1 MQGHFPRVP
10 PIHPSTR
17 LVGEKNLEK
26 KFMITIPW
34 PSNADLHILGLMSG
48 TSGDGIDGALVSFSP
63 DGRFRLEWH
72 EAEAFQPAVRS
83 RLQKL
88 MREGTPDDVALAAT
102 WVAELYA
109 RAVDT
114 FRSRHPDSR
123 IDALAAHGQT
133 LAHVPDSRDWDGI
146 SVRGTLQVLNAQLL
160 AERAHLPVVYD
171 FRSRDLAAG
180 GQGAPLVPLGD
191 LRFFGHLAGEGT
203 TVILNVGGIAN
214 ITVIRPGPTGAY
226 VSSAFDTGPG
236 NMLMDA
242 LARELSC
249 GAESYDKDGRI
260 AASGRSDKIVVSDLL
275 SDPYFRLAPP
285 KSTGRDR
292 FGEDRLHAILAG
304 KRGTA
309 SGPDMMSSLLDVTVV
324 SIAESIRNHVNP
336 GGKARRVVIAG
347 GGALNGELCRRL
359 AAALP
364 EGCRLEPSDAYG
376 VPISAREAMG
386 FAALGEA
393 FLRGRP
399 GNIPTATG
407 AARPVMLGAIVPA

>member
-1 MQGHFPRVP
+1 
-10 PIHPSTR
+10 
-17 LVGEKNLEK
+17 
-26 KFMITIPW
+26 MITIPW
-34 PSNADLHILGLMSG
+34 PSDADLRILGLMSG
-48 TSGDGIDGALVSFSP
+48 TSGDGIDGALVAFSP
-63 DGRFRLEWH
+63 DGGFRLEWH
-72 EAEAFQPAVRS
+72 DAEPFPPAVQS

-109 RAVDT
+109 RAVAA
-114 FRSRHPDSR
+114 FRDRHPESR
-123 IDALAAHGQT
+123 IDAVAAHGQT

-146 SVRGTLQVLNAQLL
+146 SIRGTLQVLNAQLL

-171 FRSRDLAAG
+171 FRSRDLAVG

-203 TVILNVGGIAN
+203 TVVLNVGGIAN
-214 ITVIRPGPTGAY
+214 ITVIRPGTDRAY
-226 VSSAFDTGPG
+226 VSAAFDTGPG

-242 LARELSC
+242 LTRELSG
-249 GAESYDKDGRI
+249 GAENYDKDGRI
-260 AASGRSDKIVVSDLL
+260 AASGHSDLAVVSELL

-304 KRGTA
+304 TRGKV
-309 SGPDMMSSLLDVTVV
+309 SGPDLMSSLLDVTVV
-324 SIAESIRNHVNP
+324 SIADSIKSHVDP
-336 GGKARRVVIAG
+336 SGKARRVVIAG

-364 EGCRLEPSDAYG
+364 AGCRLENSEGCG
-376 VPISAREAMG
+376 VPASAREAMG

-393 FLRGRP
+393 FLRGSP
-399 GNIPTATG
+399 GNISAATG
-407 AARPVMLGAIVPA
+407 AAKPVILGAIVPA

>member
-17 LVGEKNLEK
+17 RVGEKNLEK

-34 PSNADLHILGLMSG
+34 PSGADLRILGLMSG

-63 DGRFRLEWH
+63 DGGFRLEWH
-72 EAEAFQPAVRS
+72 EADAFPPAVRS

-88 MREGTPDDVALAAT
+88 MREGAPDDVALAST

-109 RAVDT
+109 GAVGI
-114 FRSRHPDSR
+114 FRGRHPESR

-133 LAHVPDSRDWDGI
+133 LAHVPDPRDWDGI

-160 AERAHLPVVYD
+160 AERACLPVVYD

-191 LRFFGHLAGEGT
+191 LRFFGHLAGEET
-203 TVILNVGGIAN
+203 IVVLNVGGIAN
-214 ITVIRPGPTGAY
+214 ITVIRPGPAGAY
-226 VSSAFDTGPG
+226 VSAAFDTGPG

-242 LARELSC
+242 LARELSG
-249 GAESYDKDGRI
+249 GAENYDKDGRI
-260 AASGRSDKIVVSDLL
+260 AASGRSDRAVVSDLL
-275 SDPYFRLAPP
+275 SDPYFRVAPP

-292 FGEDRLHAILAG
+292 FGEDRLRAILQE
-304 KRGTA
+304 KQGTV
-309 SGPDMMSSLLDVTVV
+309 SGPDLMSSLLDVTVT
-324 SIAESIRNHVNP
+324 SIADSLRNHVDP
-336 GGKARRVVIAG
+336 GGTARRVVIAG

-364 EGCRLEPSDAYG
+364 DGCRLDSSDACG
-376 VPISAREAMG
+376 VPVSAREAMG

-399 GNIPTATG
+399 GNIPAATG
-407 AARPVMLGAIVPA
+407 AAGPVILGAIVPA

>member
-1 MQGHFPRVP
+1 
-10 PIHPSTR
+10 
-17 LVGEKNLEK
+17 
-26 KFMITIPW
+26 MIAIPW
-34 PSNADLHILGLMSG
+34 PSDADLRILGLMSG
-48 TSGDGIDGALVSFSP
+48 TSGDGIDGALVTFST
-63 DGRFRLEWH
+63 DGGFRLEWH
-72 EAEAFQPAVRS
+72 EAEPFPPAVRN
-83 RLQKL
+83 RLQRL

-109 RAVDT
+109 RAVDA
-114 FRSRHPDSR
+114 FRGRHPESR

-133 LAHVPDSRDWDGI
+133 LAHVPAPRDWDGI
-146 SVRGTLQVLNAQLL
+146 PVRGTLQALNAQLL
-160 AERAHLPVVYD
+160 AERARLPVVYD

-191 LRFFGHLAGEGT
+191 LRFFGHLAVDET
-203 TVILNVGGIAN
+203 IVVLNVGGIAN
-214 ITVIRPGPTGAY
+214 VTVIRPGPAGPH
-226 VSSAFDTGPG
+226 VSAAFDTGPG

-242 LARELSC
+242 LARELSG
-249 GAESYDKDGRI
+249 GAETYDRDGHI
-260 AASGRSDKIVVSDLL
+260 AVTGRSDQAVVSDLL
-275 SDPYFRLAPP
+275 SDPYFHVAPP

-304 KRGTA
+304 TQGTV

-324 SIAESIRNHVNP
+324 SIAEAVRIHVNP

-359 AAALP
+359 ALLLP
-364 EGCRLEPSDAYG
+364 EGCLLERSDAHG
-376 VPISAREAMG
+376 VPVSAREAMG

-399 GNIPTATG
+399 GNIPAATG
-407 AARPVMLGAIVPA
+407 ATGPMTLGAIVPA